1 MSQVVELIQE
11 FGYRIV
17 ENPAIGETMYLVQG
31 SVLHL
36 NPMTFQKL
44 RRSLEYRKIANRIWW
59 DMDPAFMRSIGEK
72 DPRLPKWDWRFGD

>member
-1 MSQVVELIQE
+1 MPQVVELIQE

-17 ENPAIGETMYLVQG
+17 ENPAIGEKMYLVQG

-36 NPMTFQKL
+36 HPNTFQKL
-44 RRSLEYRKIANRIWW
+44 RRSLECRKIANRIWW

-72 DPRLPKWDWRFGD
+72 DPRMQWWKFGS